1 MCDVLSAVNRAE
13 VKSSHKQAVPLVE
26 QIHDIQTVVLS
37 KVEIELQG
45 ASMSV
50 SGKHTYAKENKRIK
64 AEFQG
69 NFNHSVC
76 TAPLFS
82 AQLT

>member
-1 MCDVLSAVNRAE
+1 MLSAVNRAE

-26 QIHDIQTVVLS
+26 QIHDVQTVVLS

-50 SGKHTYAKENKRIK
+50 SGKHKENKRTK

-69 NFNHSVC
+69 IFNHSFC